1 MPIELVRCEETLAT
15 SAAFGTQTGP
25 ALDFA
30 GLFVEFADAHLFLD
44 AAAFDQL
51 AETADGFL
59 GRFLVTER

>member
-1 MPIELVRCEETLAT
+1 MLVGCHEAFAAG
-15 SAAFGTQTGP
+15 AAFGTQAGA

-30 GLFVEFADAHLFLD
+30 WLLVEFANTHFLLN

-59 GRFLVTER
+59 GRFLVA